1 MSLINKIREKRD
13 SWLVRFE
20 EQRQREVDSEYRV
33 IDREKENE
41 EIKKNRAKVGVFP
54 KKDNEFFSPPT
65 GREISFPE

>member
-20 EQRQREVDSEYRV
+20 EQRQREDYSQYQS

-41 EIKKNRAKVGVFP
+41 EIAKKRAMVGVFP
-54 KKDNEFFSPPT
+54 KKEDLKNT
-65 GREISFPE
+65 

>member
-20 EQRQREVDSEYRV
+20 EQRQREDYSEHQV

-41 EIKKNRAKVGVFP
+41 QIAKNRAKVGVFP
-54 KKDNEFFSPPT
+54 KKEDLQKT
-65 GREISFPE
+65 